1 MPAINDPTFLRRIAL
16 FHDLDL
22 GDLAILNRLMRRQEL
37 PAGVRLMALDTQG
50 DAAYVIRH
58 GAVKV
63 HVELEDGRDV
73 IVAILGPGEIVGEMS
88 IVDRETRSGSVVTLE
103 DSVLFWIDREEL
115 QGCLRTMPRLA
126 LNLTEI
132 LSRRL
137 RIANE
142 RIKALAT
149 LDVYGRIAHHLL
161 VLAQEYGEA
170 VDEGVQIPIRLT
182 QGDLASLVGASR
194 VRANQA
200 LVLLKRKGAISTDQH
215 HHITVHN
222 EDVLARIRGC

>member
-1 MPAINDPTFLRRIAL
+1 MPAIHDPTFLRRIAL
-16 FHDLDL
+16 FRDLEL
-22 GDLAILNRLMRRQEL
+22 GDLAVLNGLMRRQEL
-37 PAGVRLMALDTQG
+37 PAGARLMASDTHG
-50 DAAYVIRH
+50 DSAYVIRH

-63 HVELEDGRDV
+63 HVEQEDGRDV
-73 IVAILGPGEIVGEMS
+73 IVAILGPGEVVGEMS
-88 IVDRETRSGSVVTLE
+88 VIDRETRSGSVVTLE
-103 DSVLFWIDREEL
+103 DSVLFWIDREAF
-115 QGCLRTMPRLA
+115 QNCLRTMPKLT

-161 VLAQEYGEA
+161 VLANEYGEE
-170 VDEGVQIPIRLT
+170 VDGGTLIPIRLT

-200 LVLLKRKGAISTDQH
+200 LVLLKRRGAITTDPQ
-215 HHITVHN
+215 HHITVHKL
-222 EDVLARIRGC
+222 DVLERAY

>member
-16 FHDLDL
+16 FRDLEL
-22 GDLAILNRLMRRQEL
+22 GDLAVLNGLMRRQEL
-37 PAGVRLMALDTQG
+37 PAGARLMASDTQG
-50 DAAYVIRH
+50 DSAYVIRH

-63 HVELEDGRDV
+63 QVEQADGREV

-88 IVDRETRSGSVVTLE
+88 VVDRETRSGSVVTLE
-103 DSVLFWIDREEL
+103 DSVLFWIDRDAF
-115 QGCLRTMPRLA
+115 QNCLRTMPKLT

-161 VLAQEYGEA
+161 VLANEYGEQGQ
-170 VDEGVQIPIRLT
+170 DGTCIPIRLT

-194 VRANQA
+194 VRVNQA
-200 LVLLKRKGAISTDQH
+200 LVLLKRRGAISTDQH
-215 HHITVHN
+215 HHITVHD
-222 EDVLARIRGC
+222 EDALERAY

>member
-50 DAAYVIRH
+50 DSAYVIRH

-88 IVDRETRSGSVVTLE
+88 IVDRETRSGSVATLE

-115 QGCLRTMPRLA
+115 QSCLRTMPKLA

-149 LDVYGRIAHHLL
+149 LDVHGRIAHHLL

-170 VDEGVQIPIRLT
+170 VDTGTRIPIRLT

-200 LVLLKRKGAISTDQH
+200 LVLLKRKGAISTDQY

-222 EDVLARIRGC
+222 EDVLARFAG